1 MVNIF
6 VHGLGQTPVSWNK
19 TINNIEQLDNFYC
32 PNLCEMLKNETVSYS
47 ALYSSFAEYCSKF
60 EEPINLCGLSLGGV
74 LALNYAIENP
84 TKVNSLVLIA
94 AQYKMPKNL
103 LKFQNFI
110 FRFMPP
116 KMFEETGFSKK
127 DFITLSK
134 TMMDIDFS
142 NTLDSVSCPVLL
154 LCGEKDKANRKTSEK
169 LSGILKDN
177 SFEIIEN
184 ASHEVNMDNPDKL
197 ATLLQAFFV
206 EK

>member
-1 MVNIF
+1 MVHIF
-6 VHGLGQTPVSWNK
+6 VHGLGQIPTSWDN
-19 TINNIEQLDNFYC
+19 TIETIKYLDNICC
-32 PNLCEMLKNETVSYS
+32 PNLCEMLKDKDVTYS
-47 ALYSSFAEYCSKF
+47 ALYSSFAEYCNKF
-60 EEPINLCGLSLGGV
+60 DEPINFCGLSLGGV

-84 TKVNSLVLIA
+84 MKVNSLVLIA
-94 AQYKMPKNL
+94 VQYKMPKGL

-154 LCGEKDKANRKTSEK
+154 FCGEKDKANRKASEK

-184 ASHEVNMDNPDKL
+184 ASHEVNIDNPEKL
-197 ATLLQAFFV
+197 ATLLQAFL
-206 EK
+206 

>member
-1 MVNIF
+1 MVHIF
-6 VHGLGQTPVSWNK
+6 VHGLGQIPTSWDN
-19 TINNIEQLDNFYC
+19 TIENIKYLDNICC
-32 PNLCEMLKNETVSYS
+32 PNLCEMLKDKDVTYS
-47 ALYSSFAEYCSKF
+47 ALYSSFAEYCNKF
-60 EEPINLCGLSLGGV
+60 DEPINFCGLSLGGV

-84 TKVNSLVLIA
+84 MKVNSLVLIA
-94 AQYKMPKNL
+94 VQYKMPKGL

-154 LCGEKDKANRKTSEK
+154 FCGEKDKANRKASEK

-184 ASHEVNMDNPDKL
+184 ASHEVNIDNPEKL
-197 ATLLQAFFV
+197 ATLLQAFL
-206 EK
+206 